1 MFVYLCFRLH
11 AKKHGAANTEQE
23 GSQQQ
28 EQNKLESLL
37 SFFFFSFLQA
47 RAHTHT
53 HDDLSV
59 SDKFPMEGR
68 FTPNLSN
75 GFALALLLV
84 LSCWKSGGTTTT
96 TTTTIHDLLRQNGLP
111 GGLLPKS
118 VRSFELN
125 NDTGILKVDLDGPCY
140 AKYDNLAYF
149 DKVVTANLSYGELN
163 GVVGLSQEE
172 LFLWLPVKGILV
184 SDPSSGVILFDIGV
198 AHKQLSLSLFQD
210 PPDCR
215 PIKTD
220 DDQLNIRSG
229 RWERKSKNKSVEN
242 Y

>member
-1 MFVYLCFRLH
+1 MEAR
-11 AKKHGAANTEQE
+11 
-23 GSQQQ
+23 
-28 EQNKLESLL
+28 
-37 SFFFFSFLQA
+37 FS
-47 RAHTHT
+47 
-53 HDDLSV
+53 
-59 SDKFPMEGR
+59 
-68 FTPNLSN
+68 PNLSN

-84 LSCWKSGGTTTT
+84 LSCSGGGCTINTTASS
-96 TTTTIHDLLRQNGLP
+96 TIHDLLRQNGLP

-118 VRSFELN
+118 VRSFEL
-125 NDTGILKVDLDGPCY
+125 DVETGILKVNLDGPCY

-149 DKVVTANLSYGELN
+149 DQVVTANLSYGELN

-215 PIKTD
+215 PVKTDD

-229 RWERKSKNKSVEN
+229 MALSDDS
-242 Y
+242 